1 MAEYSD
7 NIGYSMRSNGSC
19 ASTQKDCGP
28 TWSPYHACCPL
39 GTKCP
44 GNQDNVICCESDAD
58 CSNYFKDSP
67 RCADSTANLYHA
79 NGYFCCAAG
88 LAAFELPN
96 GRVGCTD
103 DIGDLGRST
112 SLLGIT
118 STGSAS
124 MSSTPIPSTTS
135 SLLSSI
141 TSTSAQ
147 TTSTSTDPTGSD
159 SGGNSTNT
167 GAIAGGVVGGVA
179 GVALLAALLWF
190 FLRRG
195 NRQRLAD
202 GSDT

>member
-1 MAEYSD
+1 
-7 NIGYSMRSNGSC
+7 MRSNGSC

-118 STGSAS
+118 STGSGEYH
-124 MSSTPIPSTTS
+124 SSTWRFSILTDDFPQHPCRQHPSRQQLRLCFHRLPQPQLRPPQLPQTPQAAIRVETVQIRAP
-135 SLLSSI
+135 SLVELLGVSPVLPSW
-141 TSTSAQ
+141 Q
-147 TTSTSTDPTGSD
+147 LYFGS
-159 SGGNSTNT
+159 
-167 GAIAGGVVGGVA
+167 
-179 GVALLAALLWF
+179 F
-190 FLRRG
+190 
-195 NRQRLAD
+195 
-202 GSDT
+202 